1 MVRVFVKWGKE
12 RFEVD
17 ANVDDSPLQLKSQLF
32 SLTGVNPERQKVL
45 VKGKILG
52 DNNWDGCELKDGMI
66 LMMIGSG
73 GLVPP
78 PPPANRP
85 EDNSDD
91 MEAETSNSVVLPAG
105 LKNLG
110 NTCYLNATLQCFKVI
125 PELREALSKY
135 SESIQSASVD
145 GEGGSKALT
154 AAVRDLYRM
163 MDNQKSKSYGGVIPL
178 IMIQVVHN
186 VLPQFATRDEH
197 GWMQQDANECWTEL
211 LRAFQTQLKVT
222 DNDSAS
228 KDHLASIV
236 SRYMEGRFKVEMK
249 NLESDI
255 EPISVTKE
263 TFYSQEVKYVQLGI
277 KSKLTEEIMKKSAV
291 LGRDAKYEKKTLI
304 DRLPAYLSI
313 QMVRFFYK
321 EKDKVNAKIL
331 KDVKF
336 PLILDLYDMCTPE
349 LQQELLPARGGRGQK
364 IEIMRASK
372 TSDGIAV
379 TTESDKSEKSR
390 KLFLLVLTMILDQIT
405 VDITNCSSGH
415 YVAWVRV
422 KGNHWAMCDDDEVHP
437 VSTEDILKL
446 SGGVIGIVHTLA
458 KYFLTFGPIPEHI
471 AFIMDGNRRYARSQR
486 YLSFVEGHREGFD
499 KLTQDTNDLLQV
511 MQWCREIGVKEVTV
525 YALKHLPLKLRQY
538 IAKIELLTREH
549 NNGKVNVCIA
559 YTAQDEIRRAV
570 VTIAHGVQKGLLTIT
585 DINECLISRCL
596 DSRFSNDPDLLIR
609 TSGETRL
616 SDFLL
621 WQCSK
626 CHVYFDEVLWP
637 NFDYWNLCK
646 AIYFY
651 QQSQMPIKQLNE
663 NCLAE
668 QKSMDNENILE
679 FLHWADEER
688 LKGLRQMSEA
698 TS

>member
-263 TFYSQEVKYVQLGI
+263 TFLQLSCFLSQEVKYVQLGI

-349 LQQELLPARGGRGQK
+349 LQQELLPARGAFKEEEDKK

-379 TTESDKSEKSR
+379 TTESDKSEKIKKAVPFSFNDDPGSNNSGYYE
-390 KLFLLVLTMILDQIT
+390 LQGVIT
-405 VDITNCSSGH
+405 HKGRSSSSGH

-446 SGGVIGIVHTLA
+446 SGGGDWHCAYVLL
-458 KYFLTFGPIPEHI
+458 YGPRI
-471 AFIMDGNRRYARSQR
+471 
-486 YLSFVEGHREGFD
+486 
-499 KLTQDTNDLLQV
+499 
-511 MQWCREIGVKEVTV
+511 
-525 YALKHLPLKLRQY
+525 LK
-538 IAKIELLTREH
+538 
-549 NNGKVNVCIA
+549 N
-559 YTAQDEIRRAV
+559 
-570 VTIAHGVQKGLLTIT
+570 
-585 DINECLISRCL
+585 
-596 DSRFSNDPDLLIR
+596 
-609 TSGETRL
+609 
-616 SDFLL
+616 
-621 WQCSK
+621 
-626 CHVYFDEVLWP
+626 
-637 NFDYWNLCK
+637 
-646 AIYFY
+646 
-651 QQSQMPIKQLNE
+651 
-663 NCLAE
+663 
-668 QKSMDNENILE
+668 
-679 FLHWADEER
+679 
-688 LKGLRQMSEA
+688 
-698 TS
+698 